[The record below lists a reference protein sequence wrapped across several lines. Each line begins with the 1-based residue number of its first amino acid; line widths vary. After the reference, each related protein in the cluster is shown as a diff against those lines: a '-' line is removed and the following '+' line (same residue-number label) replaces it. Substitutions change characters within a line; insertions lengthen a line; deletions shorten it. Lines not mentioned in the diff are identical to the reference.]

1 MNIESIVSG
10 FRELSPDEKIR
21 LVQEFWDQ
29 IADDVRHSPL
39 TDSQRQLLDE
49 RLADEERNPDD
60 VEPWAKAKDDILR
73 DL

>member
-29 IADDVRHSPL
+29 IADDVQRSPL

>member
-21 LVQEFWDQ
+21 LVQELWDQ
-29 IADDVRHSPL
+29 IADDVQRSPL
-39 TDSQRQLLDE
+39 TDSQRRLLNE
-49 RLADEERNPDD
+49 RLTDEERNPDD